1 MSVVPPLPTV
11 RATPAWLIPAIVFI
25 EGFCS
30 LGAEIIALRRLVPH
44 VGSSIVVTAPTIGFF
59 LLALALGY
67 AAGARISNRYLLVVA
82 RNFLISALLLGLGFS
97 TPFVTG
103 LFEHIAPVW
112 LAYVLLVGGVLC
124 PIAWLLGQTVPAL
137 TNLMQTRRT
146 GEASGMAL
154 YWSTLGSFLGSL
166 GLSLLIMQWLGI
178 SAAVAVCAVLLLL
191 GALFLS
197 LQQSPETQQPHWRAW
212 TIFTTLL
219 VLTTGLNSPAVRN
232 QLTNDPTSVTETA
245 YADYAVLNTHT
256 PEGDAIRVFKVNSST
271 ASLIGDGEP
280 SRYAR
285 YINYLRR
292 TLLDDLKFRERD
304 ILVLGAG
311 GFTLSHKEPSNRY
324 TYVDIDPAIQQIA
337 EQQFLREP
345 IRGKFV
351 VDDAR
356 HFVAMAGHEPQARFD
371 AVVVDVYSS
380 HHNIPSHLVT
390 REFWRDTRSVLK
402 PQGVMLANLIL
413 DSSLQSDYARNV
425 LATIESVYGRCAV
438 EVLHKDRPL
447 ANVEVLCR
455 KNDAQQGEGV
465 DERTRPAPRLY
476 TDEHNPADLD
486 HARSTTGR

>member
-1 MSVVPPLPTV
+1 MSAL
-11 RATPAWLIPAIVFI
+11 LIPVIVFI

-30 LGAEIIALRRLVPH
+30 LGAEIVALRRLVPH

-67 AAGARISNRYLLVVA
+67 AAGARISDRYLPVVA
-82 RNFLISALLLGLGFS
+82 RNFLISALLLGAGFS

-103 LFEHIAPVW
+103 LFEHIDPVW

-166 GLSLLIMQWLGI
+166 GLSLLVMQWLGI
-178 SAAVAVCAVLLLL
+178 SAAVAVCALLLL
-191 GALFLS
+191 VGALFLC
-197 LQQSPETQQPHWRAW
+197 LQQSPDTRQPRWRVW
-212 TIFTTLL
+212 TLL
-219 VLTTGLNSPAVRN
+219 TVSAVLIAGLNIPVVRN
-232 QLTNDPTSVTETA
+232 QLNNDVPSVTETA
-245 YADYAVLNTHT
+245 YADYAVLDTHT

-292 TLLDDLKFRERD
+292 TLLQDLGFKDRD
-304 ILVLGAG
+304 VLVLGAG
-311 GFTLSHKEPSNRY
+311 GFTLSHREPSNRY

-356 HFVAMAGHEPQARFD
+356 HFVAMAGHDPQTRFD

-402 PQGVMLANLIL
+402 PRGVMLANLIL
-413 DSSLQSDYARNV
+413 DSDLQSDYARNV

-447 ANVEVLCR
+447 ANVEMLCR
-455 KNDAQQGEGV
+455 KNDVQPGKG
-465 DERTRPAPRLY
+465 ERTRPAPRLY

-486 HARSTTGR
+486 HARSTSGR